1 MLYED
6 NPNRN
11 KMHCQIKTGVPW
23 TPVFYLIGRT
33 IFLYVH
39 NIYFMRNKS
48 YP

>member
-1 MLYED
+1 MLYKD

-11 KMHCQIKTGVPW
+11 KMHRQIKTGVHG
-23 TPVFYLIGRT
+23 TLFFYLIGRT